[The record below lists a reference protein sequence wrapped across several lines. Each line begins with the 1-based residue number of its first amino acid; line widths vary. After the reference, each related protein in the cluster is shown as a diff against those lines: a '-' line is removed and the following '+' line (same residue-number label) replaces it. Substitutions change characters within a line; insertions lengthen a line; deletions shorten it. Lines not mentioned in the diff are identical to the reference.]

1 MQVSSL
7 DEVLQCINKVGGKKL
22 LNRFQELCVERQ
34 QLVAMSVLKHKRSC
48 EKMKVSITLQCLKQ
62 IIEMIEKDEIP
73 YRNDDFDVIPGMKT
87 DKTDTSSILKL
98 HRTPPAIAR
107 RSSSH
112 ALRSSSLGSGNFY
125 T

>member
-1 MQVSSL
+1 MQKSSGT
-7 DEVLQCINKVGGKKL
+7 EVLECIGKVGGKKL
-22 LNRFQELCVERQ
+22 LTRFYELSNDQ
-34 QLVAMSVLKHKRSC
+34 QQRVAISIFKHKRNC
-48 EKMKVSITLQCLKQ
+48 EKMKVLITLQCLKQ

-73 YRNDDFDVIPGMKT
+73 YCNDDFDVIPGMKT

-98 HRTPPAIAR
+98 HRTSPAIAR

-112 ALRSSSLGSGNFY
+112 SLRSSSLGSGNFY